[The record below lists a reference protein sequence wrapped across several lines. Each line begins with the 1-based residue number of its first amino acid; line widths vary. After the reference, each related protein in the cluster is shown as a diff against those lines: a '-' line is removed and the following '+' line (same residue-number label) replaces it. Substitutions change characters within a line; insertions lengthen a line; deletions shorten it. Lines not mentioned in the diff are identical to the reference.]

1 MTGLDNRHAPDG
13 VAALAEDFAEAAF
26 PQAGALRR
34 HVPDSTLTFD
44 RAANAVRAEPI
55 GPDDA
60 APGQIAE
67 QVRLPLALSFPRS
80 GCPLTARLF
89 NAMF

>member
-1 MTGLDNRHAPDG
+1 MTGLDNKHAPDG
-13 VAALAEDFAEAAF
+13 VAALAEDLEAAF
-26 PQAGALRR
+26 PQAGALWR

-44 RAANAVRAEPI
+44 RVANAVRAGPI

-67 QVRLPLALSFPRS
+67 QVRLPLALNFQGREAP
-80 GCPLTARLF
+80 
-89 NAMF
+89 